1 MQCIYQAKNKSITI
15 GTQPSPSIGC
25 QEGELPRMENV
36 EKRMVQIKLTGVLYV
51 TFFFFKKKQW
61 DHKLHNFHTA
71 TMNNINCYMR
81 SGRKS
86 LGIV

>member
-51 TFFFFKKKQW
+51 TFFFF
-61 DHKLHNFHTA
+61 
-71 TMNNINCYMR
+71 
-81 SGRKS
+81 
-86 LGIV
+86 